1 MPPTKRPQR
10 RPDEAAF
17 RDEEILRADDPRP
30 QRVTQYPVKR
40 SPRKSAEEAIPTGV
54 FDTEKHDEELRAS
67 YGTDA
72 ELGYKPVFLYVERGP
87 GQGQLVQ
94 VRQGQLVI
102 GRASVSELR
111 LQHPS
116 ISRRH
121 AMVTRVAEQFY
132 VKDLGSQNGTFV
144 NKQRIATEIEIF
156 PGDTIAMGNA
166 VLKLRGPLQK
176 GEGAPAPVKP
186 AKQAKNKTPHKTAVV
201 QRPKTS
207 SAVKVAIFAG
217 AVGFGLAA
225 VLAIALLKLP
235 STPSKSGVAAAKKQA
250 AEKADDVVVAIDE
263 AKTRVIDEAIKKKM
277 AERGGPPP
285 AAAPSVDESAVSG
298 RVDAPVPGQAAA
310 APAPAE
316 KRVASASQASSS
328 APAPAAASSGG
339 SKRAQILAPY
349 EKGDPDAALD
359 LAKQAGDKD
368 LTDKLSK
375 FIKAYETANE
385 AYVAGQGGPAIKNFE
400 VALKLDEQ
408 LSGGWSK
415 KGAEIRKQLSKLY
428 TMVGLIHV
436 KNGSDEDAKTAFAA
450 AVKFDSTND
459 QAKAQLQ
466 ILGGSAD
473 EDEKPAAA
481 PAKKAAPKSAADDAF
496 GDEEDEKPAPKKA
509 AAPKK
514 TAAPAKSRS
523 QAIDD
528 AFGD

>member
-10 RPDEAAF
+10 RSDEAPF
-17 RDEEILRADDPRP
+17 GDEEILRADDPRP

-40 SPRKSAEEAIPTGV
+40 SPRKSAEEAIPTSV
-54 FDTEKHDEELRAS
+54 FDTEQHDEELRAS
-67 YGTDA
+67 YGADA

-121 AMVTRVAEQFY
+121 AMVTRIAEQFY

-156 PGDTIAMGNA
+156 PGDTVAMGNA
-166 VLKLRGPLQK
+166 VLKLRGPLKK
-176 GEGAPAPVKP
+176 GEGGDIKPVAPK
-186 AKQAKNKTPHKTAVV
+186 KKSQTPMKTAVV
-201 QRPKTS
+201 TRPRTS

-235 STPSKSGVAAAKKQA
+235 SSSAVKAKKDA
-250 AEKADDVVVAIDE
+250 VVAKAEEVEVAVDE
-263 AKTRVIDEAIKKKM
+263 VKTRVINDAIKKKM
-277 AERGGPPP
+277 AERTLPSGV
-285 AAAPSVDESAVSG
+285 APSAVSDDK
-298 RVDAPVPGQAAA
+298 VDAPVPGNSGTSSSGTSGA
-310 APAPAE
+310 
-316 KRVASASQASSS
+316 KTVASAEQTPKA
-328 APAPAAASSGG
+328 APGG
-339 SKRAQILAPY
+339 SKRATILAPY
-349 EKGDPDAALD
+349 EKGDPDASLE
-359 LAKQAGDKD
+359 LAQKAGDKD

-375 FIKAYETANE
+375 FIKAYDTANE
-385 AYVAGQGGPAIKNFE
+385 AMVAGQGGPAIKNFE
-400 VALKLDEQ
+400 AALKLDEQ

-415 KGAEIRKQLSKLY
+415 KGGEIRKQLSKLY
-428 TMVGLIHV
+428 TMVGLVHV
-436 KNGSDEDAKTAFAA
+436 KNDSTDDAKQAFQAA
-450 AVKFDSTND
+450 LKFDGTND
-459 QAKAQLQ
+459 QAKAQLAK
-466 ILGGSAD
+466 LGGESAD
-473 EDEKPAAA
+473 EGEEEKPVAK
-481 PAKKAAPKSAADDAF
+481 KKAAPKAAADDAF
-496 GDEEDEKPAPKKA
+496 GEEEAP
-509 AAPKK
+509 APKK
-514 TAAPAKSRS
+514 TAAPAAKKAAPKSRS

>member
-10 RPDEAAF
+10 RPDDGGF
-17 RDEEILRADDPRP
+17 RDEDILRADDPRP

-40 SPRKSAEEAIPTGV
+40 SPRKSGEEAIPTSV

-166 VLKLRGPLQK
+166 VLKLRGPLKK
-176 GEGAPAPVKP
+176 GEEAGIKPAPAKH
-186 AKQAKNKTPHKTAVV
+186 AKNKTPTKTAVV
-201 QRPKTS
+201 TRPKTS
-207 SAVKVAIFAG
+207 SAVKVATFAG

-235 STPSKSGVAAAKKQA
+235 AAAPGSRAAAAKKQM
-250 AEKADDVVVAIDE
+250 EQRADDVVVAVDE
-263 AKTRVIDEAIKKKM
+263 VKTRIVDEAIKKKM
-277 AERGGPPP
+277 AEAK
-285 AAAPSVDESAVSG
+285 AAAGVDESAVSEK
-298 RVDAPVPGQAAA
+298 VDAPVPGQHQV
-310 APAPAE
+310 APAPVPAQAQP
-316 KRVASASQASSS
+316 KTVAAVT
-328 APAPAAASSGG
+328 PAPAAAAGG
-339 SKRAQILAPY
+339 SKRSQILAPY

-359 LAKQAGDKD
+359 LAQKAGDKD
-368 LTDKLSK
+368 LTDKLSR
-375 FIKAYETANE
+375 FIKAYEAANE

-400 VALKLDEQ
+400 IALKLDEQ

-436 KNGSDEDAKTAFAA
+436 KNGNDDDAKQAFQA
-450 AVKFDSTND
+450 AVKFDASND

-466 ILGGSAD
+466 ILGGGAS
-473 EDEKPAAA
+473 EDAEAPAAK
-481 PAKKAAPKSAADDAF
+481 PVAKKAAPKAAADDAF
-496 GDEEDEKPAPKKA
+496 GDEAEEKPAAKKA
-509 AAPKK
+509 APAAKK
-514 TAAPAKSRS
+514 AAPKSRS

>member
-1 MPPTKRPQR
+1 MAHTKRPAR
-10 RPDEAAF
+10 RPDDPAF

-40 SPRKSAEEAIPTGV
+40 SPRKPAEEAIPTSV
-54 FDTEKHDEELRAS
+54 FDTEQHDEELRAS
-67 YGTDA
+67 YGKDE

-176 GEGAPAPVKP
+176 GEGAPVAPKP
-186 AKQAKNKTPHKTAVV
+186 APKAAKNKTPMKTAVV

-225 VLAIALLKLP
+225 VLAVALLKLP
-235 STPSKSGVAAAKKQA
+235 STPAKTGAAAKSKV
-250 AEKADDVVVAIDE
+250 AETADDVVVAVDE
-263 AKTRVIDEAIKKKM
+263 VKTRVIDEAIKKKM
-277 AERGGPPP
+277 AEKAG
-285 AAAPSVDESAVSG
+285 PSVDESAVSEK
-298 RVDAPVPGQAAA
+298 VDAPVPGQAVAAGPAPAAKGSGSAGGAPAA
-310 APAPAE
+310 APAA
-316 KRVASASQASSS
+316 
-328 APAPAAASSGG
+328 APKSTAPGG
-339 SKRAQILAPY
+339 SKRAEILAPY

-368 LTDKLSK
+368 LTDKLTR

-400 VALKLDEQ
+400 IALKLDEQ

-436 KNGSDEDAKTAFAA
+436 KNGSDDDAKTAFQA
-450 AVKFDSTND
+450 AVKFDGTND

-466 ILGGSAD
+466 ILGGPTEE
-473 EDEKPAAA
+473 EDKPAPA
-481 PAKKAAPKSAADDAF
+481 AKKVAPKAAADDAF
-496 GDEEDEKPAPKKA
+496 GDEDEEEKPAAKKA
-509 AAPKK
+509 APAPAKK
-514 TAAPAKSRS
+514 AAPAKSRS

>member
-1 MPPTKRPQR
+1 
-10 RPDEAAF
+10 
-17 RDEEILRADDPRP
+17 
-30 QRVTQYPVKR
+30 
-40 SPRKSAEEAIPTGV
+40 V
-54 FDTEKHDEELRAS
+54 FDTEKHDEEMKAS

-121 AMVTRVAEQFY
+121 AMVTRVGEQFY
-132 VKDLGSQNGTFV
+132 VKDLGSQNGSFV

-176 GEGAPAPVKP
+176 GEGAPAPVKAP
-186 AKQAKNKTPHKTAVV
+186 KQAKNKTPMKTAVV

-235 STPSKSGVAAAKKQA
+235 STPAKKGSVAAAKQQV

-277 AERGGPPP
+277 AEKMGS
-285 AAAPSVDESAVSG
+285 AAPVADESATSG
-298 RVDAPVPGQAAA
+298 KVDAPVPGQAAA
-310 APAPAE
+310 APASE
-316 KRVASASQASSS
+316 KKVASVSPAPAPSAS
-328 APAPAAASSGG
+328 PAPAASGG

-368 LTDKLSK
+368 LTDKLSR

-436 KNGSDEDAKTAFAA
+436 KNGSDDDAKTAFAA

-466 ILGGSAD
+466 ILGGASD
-473 EDEKPAAA
+473 EGDDEKPAAA
-481 PAKKAAPKSAADDAF
+481 PAKKAQPKAAADDAF
-496 GDEEDEKPAPKKA
+496 GDDEEEEKPAPKKA
-509 AAPKK
+509 APAPKK
-514 TAAPAKSRS
+514 AAPAKSRS

>member
-10 RPDEAAF
+10 RLDEPSL
-17 RDEEILRADDPRP
+17 RDEDILRADDPRP

-40 SPRKSAEEAIPTGV
+40 SPRKSGEEAIPTSV
-54 FDTEKHDEELRAS
+54 FDTETHDEEMRAS
-67 YGTDA
+67 YGADS

-121 AMVTRVAEQFY
+121 AMVTRIAEQFY

-166 VLKLRGPLQK
+166 VLKLRGPLKK
-176 GEGAPAPVKP
+176 GEEGVPRQTATRSRP
-186 AKQAKNKTPHKTAVV
+186 KTPLRTAVV
-201 QRPKTS
+201 TRPKTS
-207 SAVKVAIFAG
+207 SAVKIAIFAG

-235 STPSKSGVAAAKKQA
+235 GSVPTKVASPALKKQV
-250 AEKADDVVVAIDE
+250 AEKIADKVDEVMVAVDE
-263 AKTRVIDEAIKKKM
+263 TKTRVIDEAIKRKM
-277 AERGGPPP
+277 AEIKP
-285 AAAPSVDESAVSG
+285 AAVTEPTPEDSAADEKA
-298 RVDAPVPGQAAA
+298 DAPASGQ
-310 APAPAE
+310 
-316 KRVASASQASSS
+316 KVASASQGQ
-328 APAPAAASSGG
+328 PHEAAATGG
-339 SKRAQILAPY
+339 TSKRAQILAPY

-359 LAKQAGDKD
+359 LAQKAGDKD
-368 LTDKLSK
+368 LIDKLSR
-375 FIKAYETANE
+375 FIKAYEAANE
-385 AYVAGQGGPAIKNFE
+385 AYVAGQGAPAIKNFE

-436 KNGSDEDAKTAFAA
+436 KNGNDDDAKQAFEV
-450 AVKFDSTND
+450 AVKFDNSND
-459 QAKAQLQ
+459 QAKVQLQ
-466 ILGGSAD
+466 MLGGNVEAAEASS
-473 EDEKPAAA
+473 KPAA
-481 PAKKAAPKSAADDAF
+481 KKASTKAAADDAF
-496 GDEEDEKPAPKKA
+496 GEESDDDAKPAPKKA
-509 AAPKK
+509 PKK
-514 TAAPAKSRS
+514 EKANTKSRS

>member
-1 MPPTKRPQR
+1 M
-10 RPDEAAF
+10 
-17 RDEEILRADDPRP
+17 
-30 QRVTQYPVKR
+30 
-40 SPRKSAEEAIPTGV
+40 
-54 FDTEKHDEELRAS
+54 RAS
-67 YGTDA
+67 YGGDA

-121 AMVTRVAEQFY
+121 AMVTRIAEQFY
-132 VKDLGSQNGTFV
+132 VKDLGSQNGTFI
-144 NKQRIATEIEIF
+144 NKERIATEIEIF
-156 PGDTIAMGNA
+156 PGDTVALGNA
-166 VLKLRGPLQK
+166 VLKLRGPLK
-176 GEGAPAPVKP
+176 KEENLEVKP
-186 AKQAKNKTPHKTAVV
+186 VAPKRPKSTPLRTAVV
-201 QRPKTS
+201 SRPPAS

-225 VLAIALLKLP
+225 VLAVALLRLP
-235 STPSKSGVAAAKKQA
+235 GSGPSPRASTSPKK
-250 AEKADDVVVAIDE
+250 EVEKKADDVVVAVDE
-263 AKTRVIDEAIKKKM
+263 AKTRVIDEAIKRKM
-277 AERGGPPP
+277 AE
-285 AAAPSVDESAVSG
+285 AKS
-298 RVDAPVPGQAAA
+298 AAA
-310 APAPAE
+310 APAPSDEPAAAKSE
-316 KRVASASQASSS
+316 PLAPAAAAQPQKVASVSHEAT
-328 APAPAAASSGG
+328 PAPAASGT
-339 SKRAQILAPY
+339 KRAQILAPY

-359 LAKQAGDKD
+359 LAQKAGDKD
-368 LTDKLSK
+368 LTDKLSR

-400 VALKLDEQ
+400 IALKLDEQ

-415 KGAEIRKQLSKLY
+415 KGTEIRKQLSKLY

-436 KNGSDEDAKTAFAA
+436 KNSADSDAKQAFEAA
-450 AVKFDSTND
+450 LKFDGTND

-466 ILGGSAD
+466 MLGGEVA
-473 EDEKPAAA
+473 ETPKAA

-496 GDEEDEKPAPKKA
+496 GDDAEEKPAKKA
-509 AAPKK
+509 APAKK
-514 TAAPAKSRS
+514 PAAKSRS

>member
-1 MPPTKRPQR
+1 MAHSKRPAR
-10 RPDEAAF
+10 RPDDPAF

-40 SPRKSAEEAIPTGV
+40 SPRKPAEEAIPTSV
-54 FDTEKHDEELRAS
+54 FDTEQHDEELRAS
-67 YGTDA
+67 YGSDQ

-132 VKDLGSQNGTFV
+132 VKDLGSQNGSFV

-176 GEGAPAPVKP
+176 GEGAPAPKP
-186 AKQAKNKTPHKTAVV
+186 APKAAKNKTPMKTAVV

-225 VLAIALLKLP
+225 VLAVALLKLP
-235 STPSKSGVAAAKKQA
+235 STPAKTSAAVKAKVAEQT
-250 AEKADDVVVAIDE
+250 DDIVVAVDE
-263 AKTRVIDEAIKKKM
+263 VKTRIVDEAIKKKM
-277 AERGGPPP
+277 AEKAG
-285 AAAPSVDESAVSG
+285 PSVDESAVSAK
-298 RVDAPVPGQAAA
+298 VDAPVPGQAAA
-310 APAPAE
+310 APAPAP
-316 KRVASASQASSS
+316 KATGSAGA
-328 APAPAAASSGG
+328 APAAAPAPKSTAPGG
-339 SKRAQILAPY
+339 SKRAEILAPY

-368 LTDKLSK
+368 LTDKLTR

-400 VALKLDEQ
+400 IALKLDEQ

-436 KNGSDEDAKTAFAA
+436 KSGNDDDAKQAFQA
-450 AVKFDSTND
+450 AVKFDGTND

-466 ILGGSAD
+466 ILGGPTEEEDKPAPAAKKAQPKAAAD
-473 EDEKPAAA
+473 DAFGDDEEEEKPAAKKAAPAPA
-481 PAKKAAPKSAADDAF
+481 PAKKAAP
-496 GDEEDEKPAPKKA
+496 
-509 AAPKK
+509 
-514 TAAPAKSRS
+514 KSRS

>member
-1 MPPTKRPQR
+1 M
-10 RPDEAAF
+10 
-17 RDEEILRADDPRP
+17 
-30 QRVTQYPVKR
+30 KR

-67 YGTDA
+67 YGADA

-132 VKDLGSQNGTFV
+132 VKDLGSQNGSFV

-176 GEGAPAPVKP
+176 GEGAPAPAKP
-186 AKQAKNKTPHKTAVV
+186 VKQAKNKTPLKTSVM

-235 STPSKSGVAAAKKQA
+235 STPSKTGAAAKAKVV
-250 AEKADDVVVAIDE
+250 EKTDDVVVAIDE

-277 AERGGPPP
+277 AESKS
-285 AAAPSVDESAVSG
+285 AAPAPANDDSNTSAK
-298 RVDAPVPGQAAA
+298 VDAPIPGQTQQAA
-310 APAPAE
+310 APAPVE
-316 KRVASASQASSS
+316 KKVASAGTGSS
-328 APAPAAASSGG
+328 PAPSSSGG
-339 SKRAQILAPY
+339 SKRSQILAPY

-368 LTDKLSK
+368 LTDKLSR

-385 AYVAGQGGPAIKNFE
+385 AYVAGQGGPAIKQFE
-400 VALKLDEQ
+400 IALKLDEQ

-436 KNGSDEDAKTAFAA
+436 KNGSDDDAKTAFAA

-466 ILGGSAD
+466 ILGGPAKD
-473 EDEKPAAA
+473 DDDDEKPAAA
-481 PAKKAAPKSAADDAF
+481 PKKASSKAAADDAF
-496 GDEEDEKPAPKKA
+496 GDEDEKPAAKKA
-509 AAPKK
+509 APAPKK
-514 TAAPAKSRS
+514 AAPAKSRS

>member
-1 MPPTKRPQR
+1 MAHTKRPQR
-10 RPDEAAF
+10 PPDEPSF

-30 QRVTQYPVKR
+30 QRVTQYPLKR
-40 SPRKSAEEAIPTGV
+40 SPRKPAEEAIPTSV
-54 FDTEKHDEELRAS
+54 FDTEKHDEELKAS
-67 YGTDA
+67 YGGDA

-132 VKDLGSQNGTFV
+132 VKDLGSQNGSFV

-166 VLKLRGPLQK
+166 VLKLRGPLAK
-176 GEGAPAPVKP
+176 GEGAPAPAPKP
-186 AKQAKNKTPHKTAVV
+186 AAAKAAKNRTPMKTAVV

-235 STPSKSGVAAAKKQA
+235 STPSKTGATGKSKMAEAAD
-250 AEKADDVVVAIDE
+250 EVVVAVDE
-263 AKTRVIDEAIKKKM
+263 MKTRVIDEAIKKKM
-277 AERGGPPP
+277 AERTPT
-285 AAAPSVDESAVSG
+285 VDDSAVSAK
-298 RVDAPVPGQAAA
+298 VDAPVPGAQAPAAGPKAGSAPAAAA
-310 APAPAE
+310 APAPKSTGPSAGGA
-316 KRVASASQASSS
+316 KRSE
-328 APAPAAASSGG
+328 
-339 SKRAQILAPY
+339 ILAPY

-359 LAKQAGDKD
+359 LAQKAGDKD
-368 LTDKLSK
+368 LTDKLSR
-375 FIKAYETANE
+375 FIKAYEAANE

-400 VALKLDEQ
+400 AALKLDEQ

-428 TMVGLIHV
+428 TMVGLVHV
-436 KNGSDEDAKTAFAA
+436 KGGNDDDAKTAFQA
-450 AVKFDSTND
+450 AVKFDGTND

-466 ILGGSAD
+466 ILNGGKVVD
-473 EDEKPAAA
+473 EDDEKPA
-481 PAKKAAPKSAADDAF
+481 PVAKKAQPKAAADDAF
-496 GDEEDEKPAPKKA
+496 GDDEEEEKPVKPKAAPAAKKA
-509 AAPKK
+509 AP
-514 TAAPAKSRS
+514 KSRS

>member
-10 RPDEAAF
+10 RPDEQAF
-17 RDEEILRADDPRP
+17 RDEDILRADDPRP

-40 SPRKSAEEAIPTGV
+40 SPRKSGEEAIPTSV

-67 YGTDA
+67 YGADA

-176 GEGAPAPVKP
+176 GEGVPAPAKP
-186 AKQAKNKTPHKTAVV
+186 APKAAKNKTPMKTAVV

-225 VLAIALLKLP
+225 VLAVALLKLP
-235 STPSKSGVAAAKKQA
+235 STPTTKTGAGTSVKSAA
-250 AEKADDVVVAIDE
+250 AEKVDDVVVAVDE
-263 AKTRVIDEAIKKKM
+263 VKTRVIDEAIKKKM
-277 AERGGPPP
+277 AESKSS
-285 AAAPSVDESAVSG
+285 AVDESAVSDSK
-298 RVDAPVPGQAAA
+298 VDAPVPGAAAA
-310 APAPAE
+310 APAQPQ
-316 KRVASASQASSS
+316 KVASAGQ
-328 APAPAAASSGG
+328 APAAAPAPKSTAPAG
-339 SKRAQILAPY
+339 SKRAEILAPY

-359 LAKQAGDKD
+359 LAKAAGDKD
-368 LTDKLSK
+368 LTDKLSR
-375 FIKAYETANE
+375 FIKSYEAAQE
-385 AYVAGQGGPAIKNFE
+385 AYVAGQGAPAIKNYE
-400 VALKLDEQ
+400 AALKLDEQ

-436 KNGSDEDAKTAFAA
+436 KNGNDADAKTAFGA
-450 AVKFDSTND
+450 AVKFDATNAE
-459 QAKAQLQ
+459 AKAQLQ
-466 ILGGSAD
+466 ILGGAD
-473 EDEKPAAA
+473 AEAEDKPAPAAKKAAPKNAADDAFGEDEEEDEKPAKKAAPA
-481 PAKKAAPKSAADDAF
+481 PAKKAAP
-496 GDEEDEKPAPKKA
+496 
-509 AAPKK
+509 
-514 TAAPAKSRS
+514 KSRS